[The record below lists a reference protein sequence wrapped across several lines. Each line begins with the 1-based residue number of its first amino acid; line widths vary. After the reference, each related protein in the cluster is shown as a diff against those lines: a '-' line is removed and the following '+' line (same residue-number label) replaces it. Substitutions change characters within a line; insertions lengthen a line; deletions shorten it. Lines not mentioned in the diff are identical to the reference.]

1 MATRSL
7 ALAFWACVL
16 VAYGTGE
23 VLNDVDAI
31 VETPMPKAAISE
43 FIQEKAGCNCAAATS
58 KAYSKFK
65 GDMKKITALKEKADA
80 RANKSETEAQKQA
93 GIARRCLAAEQL
105 LSGDAKA
112 RRSKLRA
119 HESKDQ
125 VLDFMQ
131 DAMMKTGAFMP
142 AEDKA
147 NLAKMDGDLA
157 DQKLEEASIRKH
169 ILLHQK
175 AEQKHQ
181 DALDR
186 FAALRAKFTTF
197 SAPEDDFE
205 EVSKKKSK
213 KHMAKPPMGRHT
225 MKHPVYKAPPKYS
238 AVPAGAAA
246 TAADAKLANGADVNR
261 KEDWKVHKET
271 YRELHPEAFE
281 RKVVHKHIKH
291 KAPTPLK
298 DAEKSEHQAITTIHS
313 TKDVIEKEPKRLT
326 LKEAKSICVTQK
338 KEATTKCA
346 NGKEAKALYCK
357 EQHTSDVQCS
367 KRGMKVAAD
376 CKVAHETAYNECLRL
391 WKKAKK
397 IIADRKKRLA
407 APMKVS
413 THHVETLAKKTKVC
427 EKYDAAAAA
436 SCKKGFAAYKKT
448 CKKKMDLALEAE
460 EAEMTLIQKGAK
472 KKALKKAHKKAKHAA
487 KGAHK
492 ASKALNK
499 AKGALAKAGASP
511 AMSKALQKCALA
523 KNKAKRNCMKGVR
536 DAHDKCGALLRGG
549 ALKKKGKAKGKKKGG
564 KKAAKKGGKKKKA
577 AKKKKKVEV
586 EELDEDYPEEE
597 EEYDVDPTDPTMP

>member
-1 MATRSL
+1 MGLVSLFSRGGMIRTVAIAL
-7 ALAFWACVL
+7 AL
-16 VAYGTGE
+16 VAVGSEETFAG
-23 VLNDVDAI
+23 VPLPPTASQAI
-31 VETPMPKAAISE
+31 HEEDPKAVAL
-43 FIQEKAGCNCAAATS
+43 
-58 KAYSKFK
+58 
-65 GDMKKITALKEKADA
+65 MK
-80 RANKSETEAQKQA
+80 
-93 GIARRCLAAEQL
+93 
-105 LSGDAKA
+105 
-112 RRSKLRA
+112 A

-225 MKHPVYKAPPKYS
+225 MKPPVYKAPPKYS

-246 TAADAKLANGADVNR
+246 PAADAKLANGADANR

-357 EQHTSDVQCS
+357 EQHTSDVLFQ
-367 KRGMKVAAD
+367 AW
-376 CKVAHETAYNECLRL
+376 HE
-391 WKKAKK
+391 
-397 IIADRKKRLA
+397 
-407 APMKVS
+407 
-413 THHVETLAKKTKVC
+413 
-427 EKYDAAAAA
+427 
-436 SCKKGFAAYKKT
+436 G
-448 CKKKMDLALEAE
+448 
-460 EAEMTLIQKGAK
+460 
-472 KKALKKAHKKAKHAA
+472 
-487 KGAHK
+487 
-492 ASKALNK
+492 
-499 AKGALAKAGASP
+499 
-511 AMSKALQKCALA
+511 
-523 KNKAKRNCMKGVR
+523 
-536 DAHDKCGALLRGG
+536 RGG
-549 ALKKKGKAKGKKKGG
+549 LQGR
-564 KKAAKKGGKKKKA
+564 
-577 AKKKKKVEV
+577 
-586 EELDEDYPEEE
+586 
-597 EEYDVDPTDPTMP
+597 

>member
-1 MATRSL
+1 MGLVSLFSRGGMIRTVAIAL
-7 ALAFWACVL
+7 AL
-16 VAYGTGE
+16 VAVGSEETFAG
-23 VLNDVDAI
+23 VPLPPTASQAI
-31 VETPMPKAAISE
+31 HEEDPKAVAL
-43 FIQEKAGCNCAAATS
+43 
-58 KAYSKFK
+58 
-65 GDMKKITALKEKADA
+65 MK
-80 RANKSETEAQKQA
+80 
-93 GIARRCLAAEQL
+93 
-105 LSGDAKA
+105 
-112 RRSKLRA
+112 A

-157 DQKLEEASIRKH
+157 EQKLEEASIRKN
-169 ILLHQK
+169 ILAHQK
-175 AEQKHQ
+175 AEMKHQ

-246 TAADAKLANGADVNR
+246 TAADAKLANGADANR

-298 DAEKSEHQAITTIHS
+298 DAEKHEHAAVATIHS
-313 TKDVIEKEPKRLT
+313 TKDIIEKEPKRLT
-326 LKEAKSICVTQK
+326 LKEAKSMCVTQK
-338 KEATTKCA
+338 KAATKKCA
-346 NGKEAKALYCK
+346 DGKEAKGLYCK

-487 KGAHK
+487 KGEHK

-577 AKKKKKVEV
+577 AKKKKRVEV
-586 EELDEDYPEEE
+586 EELDEDYPDEE
-597 EEYDVDPTDPTMP
+597 EEYDVHPTDPTMP